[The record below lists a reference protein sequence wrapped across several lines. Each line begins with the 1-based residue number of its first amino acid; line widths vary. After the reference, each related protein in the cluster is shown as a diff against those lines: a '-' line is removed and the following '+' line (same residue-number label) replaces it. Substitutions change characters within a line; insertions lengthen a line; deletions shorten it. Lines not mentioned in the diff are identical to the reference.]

1 VIFRNDLINNQ
12 TEAGGDAG
20 LFICETLFRILVRF
34 EFRALSLQFKVP
46 RAIVTVYRSVI
57 ARSRSRQL
65 PPNSRDALVRR
76 STLRVCLVKTAI
88 SKGCERLLRIP
99 QRRWAHLRGT
109 SS

>member
-1 VIFRNDLINNQ
+1 LINNQ

-34 EFRALSLQFKVP
+34 EFRALSLQFSGLKAA
-46 RAIVTVYRSVI
+46 RAIVTVCRSVI
-57 ARSRSRQL
+57 VRSRSRQL

-99 QRRWAHLRGT
+99 LRRCAHLR
-109 SS
+109 